1 MAQSDELID
10 DLEASLYAAA
20 RRRTLIARALV
31 ALVMLGVL
39 ATLAFVFKRPLRRAL
54 FGLQTSMRAGPELT
68 DDQAALADVHSEHL
82 PMWSIAQSRIGAGG
96 EPARERADDAFATLS
111 ASLDGFPAAA
121 QLMADLR
128 EDTLDPTLLA
138 ERNDA
143 ITSTVTAWN
152 QLMSSLGRPWWIDG
166 TVLIHRGDP
175 AQNIFYI
182 KTYRVLGDTSLT
194 VDGAPYRT
202 RLVARADHTNVVES
216 MLGHASPHQ
225 DGAIILADR
234 LYDFAN
240 RDLWPLLDP
249 ALDAQRQPLHAA
261 FAPKARA
268 ELLALLSEDAAAK
281 LTATAAAR
289 FALVEAVHAVGERA
303 KCGST
308 FRIYDLPWDGISE
321 DYYEPFRN
329 YARDDVGKPC
339 PSITKEEAEAIISSS
354 EALKDSGIG
363 LRDAVGELVAIAARK
378 VSVHE
383 ARHSA
388 DHATANAF
396 DTPLPCE
403 PCGEHMSRSARAEL
417 SAYAATFAHPGTAYV
432 ALLQACSLDRDRGT
446 PHARAL
452 RTLLPRLSDD
462 DACTTPPENLSERSR
477 DAELYFFGRA
487 HAIAHPADFPTR
499 LELYERRK

>member
-1 MAQSDELID
+1 MTDHDAPID

-20 RRRTLIARALV
+20 RRRTLIARGLV
-31 ALVMLGVL
+31 ALAALGVL
-39 ATLAFVFKRPLRRAL
+39 ASLAFVFKRPLRRAL

-68 DDQAALADVHSEHL
+68 DDQAALADVHAEHL
-82 PMWSIAQSRIGAGG
+82 PTWAIAQSRVGAGG
-96 EPARERADDAFATLS
+96 PAALEAADAEFETLTN
-111 ASLDGFPAAA
+111 ALGDFPAAA
-121 QLMADLR
+121 QLIADLR

-138 ERNDA
+138 ERGDA
-143 ITSTVTAWN
+143 ISSTATAWN
-152 QLMSSLGRPWWIDG
+152 ELMSSLGRPWWIDA
-166 TVLIHRGDP
+166 TVLVHRDDP
-175 AQNIFYI
+175 SQNIFYV

-240 RDLWPLLDP
+240 RDLWTLLDP
-249 ALDAQRQPLHAA
+249 SLDDQRQPLHAA

-268 ELLALLSEDAAAK
+268 ELLALLSEDAAAA
-281 LTATAAAR
+281 LTSTAPAR
-289 FALVEAVHAVGERA
+289 FALVEAVRAVGDRA
-303 KCGST
+303 ECGST

-321 DYYEPFRN
+321 SYYEVFRR
-329 YARDDVGKPC
+329 YARDDAGDPC
-339 PSITKEEAEAIISSS
+339 PSITKDEAEAIISSS
-354 EALKDSGIG
+354 EALKDAGIG
-363 LRDAVGELVAIAARK
+363 LRDAVGELVAVAARK

-388 DHATANAF
+388 DHATADAF
-396 DTPLPCE
+396 HTPLPCE
-403 PCGEHMSRSARAEL
+403 PCGERMSRSARAEL
-417 SAYAATFAHPGTAYV
+417 SAYAATFAHPGTAYL

-452 RTLLPRLSDD
+452 RALLPRLSDG
-462 DACTTPPENLSERSR
+462 DACATPPEDLTERAR
-477 DAELYFFGRA
+477 DAELHFFGRS
-487 HAIAHPADFPTR
+487 HAITHPDDFPAR
-499 LELYERRK
+499 LELYERRE